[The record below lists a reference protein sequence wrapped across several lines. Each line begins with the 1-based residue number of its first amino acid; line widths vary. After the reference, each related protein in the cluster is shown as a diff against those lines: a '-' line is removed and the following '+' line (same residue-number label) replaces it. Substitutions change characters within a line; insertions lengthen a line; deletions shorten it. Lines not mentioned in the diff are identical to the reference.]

1 MLDMFFIPMLT
12 TVTVDI
18 TIETFELLQPYF
30 GHLSCMPVPCV
41 TQGVTNN
48 VIVVK
53 LVEPQSTY
61 LDWDISI

>member
-1 MLDMFFIPMLT
+1 MLDMLYIPVLT
-12 TVTVDI
+12 IDI
-18 TIETFELLQPYF
+18 TIKTFEFLQPYF

-41 TQGVTNN
+41 TQGVANN